1 MYPYNTQMNWKNL
14 SGVAL
19 AILVGCIWAL
29 LFRRSLFGTGP
40 VTIALQFAAALL
52 MLWARYTFGMRSFHG
67 TANPTSGGLVTNGPY
82 RYFRHP
88 IYASILYFLGA
99 ALAAHL
105 SIINALITL
114 LAAAMLAT
122 RVAAEETLLAEAY
135 PDYAEYSQR
144 TKRVIPF
151 VF

>member
-82 RYFRHP
+82 RVLPRSHLRLDSVLPRRGTEPLTFR
-88 IYASILYFLGA
+88 
-99 ALAAHL
+99 
-105 SIINALITL
+105 
-114 LAAAMLAT
+114 
-122 RVAAEETLLAEAY
+122 
-135 PDYAEYSQR
+135 
-144 TKRVIPF
+144 
-151 VF
+151 